1 MANTIRFVVIIL
13 IFTFMAGFY
22 IVPTR
27 TMPDQALVLLDDRN
41 KTYFSPQ
48 CAKNSAEK
56 SLRPT
61 TAAEARRLKYE
72 PDQSCQ
78 GEAGFRQDGRSMS
91 GNLLERLGMLPPLP
105 SRWNPD
111 GTWNW

>member
-27 TMPDQALVLLDDRN
+27 TMPDNALVLIDDQT
-41 KTYFSPQ
+41 KTYFSPN
-48 CAKNSAEK
+48 CAAEEK
-56 SLRPT
+56 KPLRPAR
-61 TAAEARRLKYE
+61 AAEARQLKYA
-72 PDQSCQ
+72 PAPSCQ
-78 GEAGFRQDGRSMS
+78 GAAGFRQDDRSMS
-91 GNLLERLGMLPPLP
+91 GTLLMRLGMLPPLP

>member
-27 TMPDQALVLLDDRN
+27 TMPDQALVLLDDQN
-41 KTYFSPQ
+41 KTYFSPR

-56 SLRPT
+56 SLRASHRGRGAP
-61 TAAEARRLKYE
+61 LKI
-72 PDQSCQ
+72 
-78 GEAGFRQDGRSMS
+78 
-91 GNLLERLGMLPPLP
+91 
-105 SRWNPD
+105 
-111 GTWNW
+111 